1 MNVLTDAEMAALS
14 ALVQADVC
22 ERNAA
27 HLAGCTGN
35 GSESCW
41 HCGGEGWVER
51 AFSDDPYD
59 VDTIRCYVCDGEGDI
74 RCPGCEAMLP
84 PDEVSG

>member
-1 MNVLTDAEMAALS
+1 MTYDDWK
-14 ALVQADVC
+14 ADVANR
-22 ERNAA
+22 EGSAPQDEPDEDP

>member
-1 MNVLTDAEMAALS
+1 MSDYP
-14 ALVQADVC
+14 LVEGYTLHKHRCTEDP
-22 ERNAA
+22 

-74 RCPGCEAMLP
+74 RCPGCEAI
-84 PDEVSG
+84 